1 MNPGDWFG
9 IIALVLPVFITI
21 LVFMWRIASLLATIA
36 TTLKTH
42 GRRIDVLEAGATG
55 GRNAAIKRRHD
66 IDFEQT

>member
-1 MNPGDWFG
+1 MKSADW
-9 IIALVLPVFITI
+9 IAVVALVAPVFITI

>member
-1 MNPGDWFG
+1 MNFNDW
-9 IIALVLPVFITI
+9 IAVVALVSPAFITI